1 MAVKSYKQNAIN
13 ALDKEIKRLQEEE
26 NTLKQQLQILQ
37 TEIKDIQQALLS
49 LQSSTVRVPLTT
61 KIIDTI
67 QAANCFISIS
77 QLVDTLASK
86 DMYYDIKLL
95 RKDVMTALS
104 KMKSRMAVVSYMLKD
119 VNYFGLIDWVN
130 AKEEPDPAYLPKIS
144 QPAKIK

>member
-1 MAVKSYKQNAIN
+1 MAIKSYKQNAIN
-13 ALDKEIKRLQEEE
+13 ALDKEVKRLQEEE
-26 NTLKQQLQILQ
+26 NTIKHQLQILQ

-86 DMYYDIKLL
+86 DAYYDIKLL
-95 RKDVMTALS
+95 RKDVMAGLT
-104 KMKSRMAVVSYMLKD
+104 KMKSRMAIVSYMLKD
-119 VNYFGLIDWVN
+119 IIYYGLIDWVN
-130 AKEEPDPAYLPKIS
+130 DKEEPDPRFLPKIS
-144 QPAKIK
+144 NPAKIK